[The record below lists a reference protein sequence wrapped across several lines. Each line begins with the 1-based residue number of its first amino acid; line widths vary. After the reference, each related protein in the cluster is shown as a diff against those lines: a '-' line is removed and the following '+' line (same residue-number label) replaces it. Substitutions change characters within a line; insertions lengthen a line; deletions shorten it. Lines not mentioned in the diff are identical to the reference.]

1 MTELRLPEVNRIL
14 LSGRLTR
21 EPDRRYAP
29 DATPVTTF
37 DLAFHRRYR
46 NRDGSAAEQTGFVS
60 VITYQ
65 RLAEVCG
72 EYLHKGSAV
81 LVEGRLQ
88 MRTFE
93 GEKGEHRT
101 RLEVRADNVH
111 FLDRRPETAGTVE
124 EDATAETGPSEDAR
138 SARTR
143 TTPAARRSS
152 KKDIEGEL
160 F

>member
-1 MTELRLPEVNRIL
+1 MNGMSELRLPEVNRVM

-21 EPDRRYAP
+21 EPDKRYAP
-29 DATPVTTF
+29 DATPVTSF
-37 DLAFHRRYR
+37 DLAFHRHFR
-46 NRDGSAAEQTGFVS
+46 NRDGTAGEQTGFVA

-88 MRTFE
+88 MRTWQ
-93 GEKGEHRT
+93 GEKGEQRS
-101 RLEVRADNVH
+101 RLEIRADSVH
-111 FLDRRPETAGTVE
+111 FLDRKPGQAAAAEAAEAASEEARTERGRPRARRG
-124 EDATAETGPSEDAR
+124 AETR
-138 SARTR
+138 
-143 TTPAARRSS
+143 
-152 KKDIEGEL
+152 EGEL

>member
-1 MTELRLPEVNRIL
+1 MSELRLPEVNRVI

-21 EPDRRYAP
+21 EPDKRYAP

-37 DLAFHRRYR
+37 DLAFHRHFR
-46 NRDGSAAEQTGFVS
+46 NRDGSAGEQTGFVA
-60 VITYQ
+60 VLTYQ

-88 MRTFE
+88 MRTWE
-93 GEKGEHRT
+93 AEKGERRT
-101 RLEVRADNVH
+101 RLEIRADSVH
-111 FLDRRPETAGTVE
+111 FLDRRPDQAAGAEAAEAASE
-124 EDATAETGPSEDAR
+124 E
-138 SARTR
+138 ARTEGGR
-143 TTPAARRSS
+143 TRARHAA
-152 KKDIEGEL
+152 KGKIEGEL

>member
-1 MTELRLPEVNRIL
+1 MSELRLPDVNRVI

-21 EPDRRYAP
+21 EPDKRFAP
-29 DATPVTTF
+29 DGTPVTTF
-37 DLAFHRRYR
+37 DLAFHRHFR
-46 NRDGSAAEQTGFVS
+46 NRDGSPGEQTGFVA
-60 VITYQ
+60 VLTYQ

-88 MRTFE
+88 MRTWQA
-93 GEKGEHRT
+93 EKGERRS

-111 FLDRRPETAGTVE
+111 FLDRRPDAGADE
-124 EDATAETGPSEDAR
+124 AAAEAAGAGAEVQPG
-138 SARTR
+138 RTR
-143 TTPAARRSS
+143 SRGAAARRP
-152 KKDIEGEL
+152 KEVEGEL